1 MFEKK
6 NIGSRR
12 TATVLLI
19 VAVAI
24 AAASA
29 RSYLAM
35 RSPGPD
41 VDRVVPHEGFI
52 RKQLSDYFQGIRG
65 TPADT
70 DVYIQEGA
78 EPGGTVLILGGTH
91 ANEPAGV
98 IAAVLMLERTGVS
111 RGRLIIVPYANMMG
125 RTHTFP
131 QDAHPQTFSFETPN
145 GNRRTFRYGARTTN
159 PVHEW
164 PNPDIYIH
172 PASGQTMAGVE
183 RSNLN
188 RAHPGTVDGGIT
200 ERLAYGLMQL
210 LIIEQVDLA
219 IDLHEASPEYPVVEA
234 MVAHERAMELAA
246 IVSIELEFQGI
257 PMRLEPSPENLR
269 GLIHREWGDNADVL
283 AILLETCNPSAGRF
297 RGRTDEALIL
307 TGADKAYKKAYELGR
322 LYCSYEI
329 GAKPMAD
336 RVARHVTTV
345 QLLADNL
352 EFVREGKGIVIEG
365 LPGYQELSDLGVGAF
380 LSDQWQ
386 SGPAPADDDE

>member
-6 NIGSRR
+6 NIASVY
-12 TATVLLI
+12 TATLMLI
-19 VAVAI
+19 AAVAVA
-24 AAASA
+24 AVSA
-29 RSYLAM
+29 RSYLEM

-41 VDRVVPHEGFI
+41 VDRVVPHQGFI
-52 RKQLSDYFQGIRG
+52 HKRLSDYFDGIKG

-98 IAAVLMLERTGVS
+98 IAAVLMLERAVVG

-131 QDAHPQTFSFETPN
+131 QDAHPQTFSFKTPD
-145 GNRRTFRYGARTTN
+145 GNSRTFRYGARTTN

-188 RAHPGTVDGGIT
+188 RAHPGVADGGIT
-200 ERLAYGLMQL
+200 ERLAYGFMQL
-210 LIIEQVDLA
+210 IKSEQVDLA

-234 MVAHERAMELAA
+234 LVAHERAMELAA
-246 IVSIELEFQGI
+246 MVAMELEFEGI
-257 PMRLEPSPENLR
+257 PMRLEPSPKNLR
-269 GLIHREWGDNADVL
+269 GLNHREWGDNADVL

-307 TGADKAYKKAYELGR
+307 TGADKAYQKAYGLDR
-322 LYCSYEI
+322 LYVPYES
-329 GAKPMAD
+329 GAKPMAE

-345 QLLADNL
+345 KLLADNL
-352 EFVREGKGIVIEG
+352 EYVREGKGVAIGG
-365 LPGYQELSDLGVGAF
+365 LPGFQELSDLGVGAY
-380 LSDQWQ
+380 LS
-386 SGPAPADDDE
+386 E